1 MSLNTQWKPQRSRR
15 GTSNNPKEDTAKSP
29 VPTLKPNSVPSVIV
43 VVIPK
48 TSAGE
53 LVGGV
58 RNSIILAIGVSINQ
72 KKKKQLKKLIK
83 LKRKRR
89 NRKREERKKLKCLL

>member
-1 MSLNTQWKPQRSRR
+1 MSI
-15 GTSNNPKEDTAKSP
+15 NPKEDTAKSP
-29 VPTLKPNSVPSVIV
+29 TPIPNPNSVASVIV
-43 VVIPK
+43 AVIPK
-48 TSAGE
+48 MSAGE

-58 RNSIILAIGVSINQ
+58 RNSIILAIGVSISQ

-89 NRKREERKKLKCLL
+89 NRKREEQKKLRCLL